1 MVELVK
7 TIGEQIFGQMLQTFK
22 WYRTIRQFV
31 KAGNHDFVYVVVK
44 REAQSKDV
52 ARILK
57 VMQKIALAEYGD
69 VQYAFETS
77 IWAGKKGRSVLLFVP
92 PHKYSEIKREQ
103 GSIGSLDNLIR
114 KMTKVEQKKGR
125 GYKE

>member
-31 KAGNHDFVYVVVK
+31 KAGNHDFVYVIIK
-44 REAQSKDV
+44 REAQAKDV
-52 ARILK
+52 QRVLK
-57 VMQKIALAEYGD
+57 VMQKIALAEYGETC
-69 VQYAFETS
+69 YAFETT

-92 PHKYSEIKREQ
+92 PHKYSEVKREQ
-103 GSIGSLDNLIR
+103 GSIGSIDNLIR
-114 KMTKVEQKKGR
+114 KMTVVETKNGR
-125 GYKE
+125 GYK